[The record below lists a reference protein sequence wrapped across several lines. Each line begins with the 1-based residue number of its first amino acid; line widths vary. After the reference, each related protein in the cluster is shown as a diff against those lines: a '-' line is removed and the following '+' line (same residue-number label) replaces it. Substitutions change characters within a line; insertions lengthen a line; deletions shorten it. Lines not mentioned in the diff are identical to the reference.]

1 MDKISLKTRG
11 RFIITLFALY
21 ICGQLYAQEFNAGLF
36 GGVTASQVDGDFYKG
51 FNKLGLTAGAFVN
64 REIDYNIY
72 WQLEIKY
79 VSRGAYKGSDPN
91 DPLIFKA
98 VYRYAE
104 IPLSVHYLYADRIQA
119 EIGISPDILLNYA
132 SYENNI
138 RTDPALDPENHR
150 FGMNAFAGIYYWFTQ
165 AAGVGFRYTY
175 SVITFRDLDEWHN
188 FLYRGYF
195 HNVLCL
201 TVAYKFRHP

>member
-1 MDKISLKTRG
+1 MDRILPNSKSIVISALVA
-11 RFIITLFALY
+11 LF
-21 ICGQLYAQEFNAGLF
+21 ICGPAQAQEFNAGFF
-36 GGVTASQVDGDFYKG
+36 GGVTASQVDGDLYSG

-91 DPLIFKA
+91 DPSIFKV

-104 IPLSVHYLYADRIQA
+104 IPLSVHYLYAERVQA
-119 EIGISPDILLNYA
+119 EIGISPDVLLHYA
-132 SYENNI
+132 SYEDNI
-138 RTDPALDPENHR
+138 RTDPALDPSNHR
-150 FGMNAFAGIYYWFTQ
+150 FGMNAFAGIYYWFTP

-188 FLYRGYF
+188 YLYRGYF

-201 TVAYKFRHP
+201 TAAYRFRHP